1 MGSGV
6 LASLSLILISAGLA
20 LFAAALR
27 IASLARRQRQRMEKL
42 LLLAHQDIEPLDLPA
57 AAWPELE
64 DAGWQTLAWNGIWF
78 GQPVKDVLGTLPA
91 APLPDESGTAT
102 PTGRWLTRN
111 TAALAHFTCGGNET
125 RITLCF
131 FATSLRGEPRL
142 FAEQLAR
149 VFALMFDARLRGRS
163 EALAAALAERARMTL
178 YLQHDMR
185 NLAQWVRWVA
195 TDFTG
200 ADTPQAL
207 QRAAERLRANAALAD
222 ERATRLIDALAQKPA
237 RAPPASIDLGGLIT
251 GAAQLAGFAAD
262 IDGTASAWASK
273 PLLARALDN
282 LFTNLAA
289 AWRDPAAVKPRFF
302 LRRIDLPDGKQATAP
317 WTAIEFFCPWPPEVT
332 PLPAEKL
339 FEPFASG
346 RPGGLGL
353 GLYQTRQSITEAGGE
368 LRAVP
373 TADGMQFSI
382 LLPATDV

>member
-1 MGSGV
+1 MDSGV

-20 LFAAALR
+20 LFAAALH
-27 IASLARRQRQRMEKL
+27 IASLARRQRRRIESL
-42 LLLAHQDIEPLDLPA
+42 LQLIPRDVDPLTLPK
-57 AAWPELE
+57 AAWPTLE
-64 DAGWQTLAWNGIWF
+64 DAGWQTLAWNGTWF
-78 GQPVKDVLGTLPA
+78 GQPVKGVLGALP
-91 APLPDESGTAT
+91 PDSLQTGNGTAE
-102 PTGRWLTRN
+102 PYGRQLTRN
-111 TAALAHFTCGGNET
+111 TSALAHFACGGDET
-125 RITLCF
+125 QMNLCF
-131 FATSLRGEPRL
+131 YAAALRGEPRL

-149 VFALMFDARLRGRS
+149 VFALMFDVRLRGRS

-185 NLAQWVRWVA
+185 NLAQWVHWVA
-195 TDFTG
+195 ADFTG

-207 QRAAERLRANAALAD
+207 QCAAERLRANAALAD

-237 RAPPASIDLGGLIT
+237 RAPPARIDLGKLIT

-262 IDGTASAWASK
+262 IDGTANAWASK

-289 AWRDPAAVKPRFF
+289 AWRDPAAIKPRFF
-302 LRRIDLPDGKQATAP
+302 LRRIDLPDDKQATVP
-317 WTAIEFFCPWPPEVT
+317 WTAIEFFCPWPPELT

-368 LRAVP
+368 LRALP